1 MKSRL
6 NFFALAPEVIQK
18 FTEIEIMIGKSSIDK
33 HLLHLIKLRVSQ
45 INQCAFCVD
54 MHVKQATI
62 DGEKALRLH
71 HLAVWV
77 ESPLFNDKEKAA
89 FKWAEAVTRL
99 SESDVSEEVYLSTR
113 EHYSEKEIVELNTAV
128 VMINVW
134 NRYAATFRQTPG
146 VMDEAYGLKKAGL

>member
-6 NFFALAPEVIQK
+6 NFFPQFPEAFQK
-18 FTEIEIMIGKSSIDK
+18 FTEIEMMLAKTSLDK

-71 HLAVWV
+71 HLAVWE
-77 ESPLFNDKEKAA
+77 ESPLFTDKEKAA
-89 FKWAEAVTRL
+89 FRWAEAVTRL
-99 SESDVSEEVYLSTR
+99 SQAPVSDEVYLSTR
-113 EHYSEKEIVELNTAV
+113 EHFGEKEIVELNTAV
-128 VMINVW
+128 AMINVW

-146 VMDEAYGLKKAGL
+146 VMDKAYGLEKAGL